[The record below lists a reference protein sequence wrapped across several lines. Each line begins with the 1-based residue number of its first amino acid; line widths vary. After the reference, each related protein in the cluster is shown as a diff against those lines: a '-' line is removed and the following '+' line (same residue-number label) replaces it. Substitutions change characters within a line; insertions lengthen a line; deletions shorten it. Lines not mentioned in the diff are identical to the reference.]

1 MKTFWVPPPLRPLPP
16 KGGEIFERICLINYG
31 LLSSKKPDLEKERPF
46 PIMHGLTKPS
56 FMIWIKSIPIGLTE
70 VKHEMV

>member
-1 MKTFWVPPPLRPLPP
+1 MHPFGKVLT
-16 KGGEIFERICLINYG
+16 
-31 LLSSKKPDLEKERPF
+31 KKPDLEKEGPF